1 MVETMAKIRIK
12 WVKST
17 IGYAPKQHKTM
28 EALGLH
34 RLHETVEHEVTPGI
48 MGMINKVSHLVECSE
63 VKS

>member
-1 MVETMAKIRIK
+1 MVRTMAKIRIK

-17 IGYAPKQHKTM
+17 IGYTQKQHRTI

-34 RLHETVEHEVTPGI
+34 KLHQTVEHEATPGI
-48 MGMINKVSHLVECSE
+48 MGMVNKIIHLVEYSE

>member
-1 MVETMAKIRIK
+1 MARIRIK

-17 IGYAPKQHKTM
+17 IGYAKNQHRTI

-34 RLHETVEHEVTPGI
+34 KLHHVVEHEVTPGI

-63 VKS
+63 VEA